1 MKVILT
7 NLAATAALATTA
19 VLLIADSGGVKECHQ
34 AAQEVT
40 FDVGHNTC
48 GEPGIL
54 RVGTPDR
61 ECRLDVEVEERTGL
75 PTMGDV
81 YEGTVDIRQGNNW
94 YLADTNVLITLQ
106 ADGGTRP
113 DDAGSGTQV
122 PVNRTCEV
130 LRESDILRLKCIA
143 RRADLAN
150 EQVHTCEAVLTP
162 R

>member
-1 MKVILT
+1 MKVILM

-19 VLLIADSGGVKECHQ
+19 VLLVADSGGVKECHQ

-54 RVGTPDR
+54 RVSTPER
-61 ECRLDVEVEERTGL
+61 ECSLDVEVEERTGL
-75 PTMGDV
+75 PETGDV

-94 YLADTNVLITLQ
+94 FLTDTDVIVVGL
-106 ADGGTRP
+106 DGGTQPNDGGVGHTTSVYR
-113 DDAGSGTQV
+113 S
-122 PVNRTCEV
+122 CEV
-130 LRESDILRLKCIA
+130 LREGEVLRLKCTA
-143 RRADLAN
+143 RRADLVN
-150 EQVHTCEAVLTP
+150 EPVRTCEAVLTP